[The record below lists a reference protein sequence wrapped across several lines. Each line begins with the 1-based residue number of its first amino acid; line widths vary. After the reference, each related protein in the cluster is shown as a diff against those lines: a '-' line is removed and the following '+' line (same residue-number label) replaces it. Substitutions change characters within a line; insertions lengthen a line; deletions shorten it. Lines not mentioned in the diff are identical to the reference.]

1 MPQFRL
7 DEQRFYVYFRM
18 TPECFD
24 EILNMVKDEIR
35 KSDTNYR
42 EARSQ
47 KNDLLL
53 HSDSLPLVTPSIP
66 LGIAFELAL
75 QQ

>member
-1 MPQFRL
+1 MKYENLTQIIVKLFR
-7 DEQRFYVYFRM
+7 
-18 TPECFD
+18 
-24 EILNMVKDEIR
+24 
-35 KSDTNYR
+35 
-42 EARSQ
+42 Q